1 MPNNNNNPTAP
12 KPKKRTFKIA
22 KKKKDKFFK
31 VTLTLSFK
39 KHYES
44 SNDIDREDLERYES
58 ITNNEFCERLQDWN
72 QTDKAYG
79 TDEKIMQHVKSNN
92 ALEFVEYIPDGEV
105 VAAKWLDGFKI
116 QFIVKYEDDLTK
128 TAEELKDY
136 LEMASLEDGE
146 YESSGDNGWTVKTL
160 KESMEYGLTDYRDN
174 PIVVEEVSSGVL
186 SGGGRRKK
194 TRRNR
199 KE

>member
-1 MPNNNNNPTAP
+1 MPSNNNNPTAP
-12 KPKKRTFKIA
+12 KAKKRTFKIA

-31 VTLTLSFK
+31 VTLSLSFK
-39 KHYES
+39 RHHGSTDDFEKGEYGYKDE
-44 SNDIDREDLERYES
+44 SNDD
-58 ITNNEFCERLQDWN
+58 FCARLQDWKE
-72 QTDKAYG
+72 TDKAYG
-79 TDEKIMQHVKSNN
+79 SDEKIMRHVKSND

-116 QFIVKYEDDLTK
+116 QFIVKYEEDLSV
-128 TAEELKDY
+128 TAAEVKDY

-160 KESMEYGLTDYRDN
+160 KESMVYGLTDYRDN

-186 SGGGRRKK
+186 SGGAKRKK
-194 TRRNR
+194 TRRNH
-199 KE
+199 